1 MTQTVR
7 RMGSN
12 DIRRNAEG
20 LHLSNLHES
29 ASPLIVHSADFDKR
43 IERIKVRN
51 QTVGVDKLHHLE
63 TDSDKKSGK
72 LGVSDYAT
80 LLRLHKCKTWTASC
94 AN

>member
-1 MTQTVR
+1 
-7 RMGSN
+7 MGSN
-12 DIRRNAEG
+12 NIRRNAEG

-43 IERIKVRN
+43 IERIQVRN

-63 TDSDKKSGK
+63 MNSDKKSGK
-72 LGVSDYAT
+72 LGVSDHATT
-80 LLRLHKCKTWTASC
+80 LLRLNKCKTWTASC